1 MKNKRNNLLLLIVA
15 LLVMSLMVIAGCD
28 KEKVVDTPPDSTRII
43 TDMAGREV
51 TLPAEINRIA
61 TLGPVPVINSL
72 IFSVGEG
79 DKIVN
84 GLPEFARNG
93 RWKYQY
99 KFAPNITNQ
108 PMVQMST
115 GKPNVEELLKLKPDV
130 VFTMGTKKA
139 WDEQRIKILAEAGLP
154 TIHLVWTN
162 PEEVKQAINLVGQ
175 VLNQETRAREYIKYF
190 DDTVIRIND
199 VVKSIPKN
207 EQPRVLHCN
216 TQNMTAPHAISDWW
230 IKQAGGISVTE
241 EFRKETHIAE
251 NIEFSVEQLLKWNP
265 QVIIVGSPDQV
276 DSLFNDT
283 RFRNISAVKN
293 RRVFASPM
301 GAQEWC
307 YRTAEQP
314 LMLLWAAKTFHPE
327 AFKDL
332 NLEEELKYFYK
343 NFFNY
348 SMSVEEVQE
357 VLDGG
362 PKVEPGKKK

>member
-1 MKNKRNNLLLLIVA
+1 MKKKRFGL
-15 LLVMSLMVIAGCD
+15 LLVMVFFLALSVMFIAGCG
-28 KEKVVDTPPDSTRII
+28 KEKAADMPDATRKIV
-43 TDMAGREV
+43 DMAGREV
-51 TLPAEINRIA
+51 TLPLEINRIV

-72 IFSVGEG
+72 IFTVGEG

-84 GLPEFARNG
+84 GLPEFARNE
-93 RWKYQY
+93 RYKYQH

-108 PMVQMST
+108 PMLQMST

-130 VFTMGTKKA
+130 VFTMSTKKA
-139 WDEQRIKILAEAGLP
+139 WDEQTAKVLTEAGLS
-154 TIHLVWTN
+154 TVYLVWTN

-175 VLNQETRAREYIKYF
+175 ALNQEKCAREYNKYF
-190 DDTVIRIND
+190 DDTVVRIND
-199 VVKSIPKN
+199 VVKSIPRN

-241 EFRKETHIAE
+241 DFRKETHVAE
-251 NIEFSVEQLLKWNP
+251 NIELSVEQLLKWNP
-265 QVIIVGSPDQV
+265 QVIIVGSPEQV

-283 RFRNISAVKN
+283 RFKDISAVKN

-307 YRTAEQP
+307 YRTSEQP

-327 AFKDL
+327 VFKDL
-332 NLEEELKYFYK
+332 NLEEELIQFYK
-343 NFFNY
+343 HFFNY
-348 SMSVEEVQE
+348 SMSVEEAQE
-357 VLDGG
+357 ILGGG
-362 PKVEPGKKK
+362 PKVDTGKKE